1 MKRHVPRLPC
11 NHTFYWHFSTFRLE
25 FNNTEEFLLYH
36 PGLTYPERMLFN
48 LFALKSITTLGNVVL
63 VLLEKLLLLNAE
75 LDEFV
80 EELQLSLSKKKK
92 NGDWFFLL

>member
-1 MKRHVPRLPC
+1 M
-11 NHTFYWHFSTFRLE
+11 
-25 FNNTEEFLLYH
+25 
-36 PGLTYPERMLFN
+36 YPERMLFN
-48 LFALKSITTLGNVVL
+48 LFALKSITTLGSVVL

-80 EELQLSLSKKKK
+80 EELQLSLIKKKK